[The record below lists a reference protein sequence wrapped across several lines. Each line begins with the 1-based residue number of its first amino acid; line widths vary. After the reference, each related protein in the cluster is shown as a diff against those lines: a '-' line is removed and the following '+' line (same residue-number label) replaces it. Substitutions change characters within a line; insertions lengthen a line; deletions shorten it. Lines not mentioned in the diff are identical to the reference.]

1 MGNLMRVAYFKS
13 VLQGLIVCLFTVM
26 ASTAFAEDVDYSQQ
40 SNWAYYGIGEAEEK
54 PADLFIICPTVDM
67 GKHGQMAMP
76 IDDEKLRNNFVGA
89 LNMERGIYEK
99 HTRMYAPYYRQA
111 VFPVY
116 SLPLDEQEK
125 HLARAYVDVRKAFQH
140 YLKHHN
146 NGRPIVLAGFSQ
158 GADMILRLMKEFFDD
173 KALQDKLVAAYAI
186 GWRLTEEEVKEYPWL
201 RIAEGERDN
210 GVIILFNSEKAG
222 VEESIIIPRGVK
234 TLAVNPL
241 NWRNDSKLAHRELNL
256 GACFTNYGANIKEE
270 IPTMTGAYIDEKR
283 GSLVVVDVPLA
294 RFPQHLT
301 GNGVFH
307 IYDYQFFFR
316 NLQKNVG
323 DRIEA
328 YLESHESH

>member
-1 MGNLMRVAYFKS
+1 MIMKQLILRRLTAMLLPLLLLIFGANA
-13 VLQGLIVCLFTVM
+13 VL
-26 ASTAFAEDVDYSQQ
+26 AEEIDYSQQ
-40 SNWAYYGIGEAEEK
+40 SNWAYYGIGDEAEK
-54 PADLFIICPTVDM
+54 AADLFIICPTVDM

-76 IDDEKLRNNFVGA
+76 MDDEKLRKNFIGA

-99 HTRMYAPYYRQA
+99 HTRMYAPFYRQV

-116 SLPLDEQEK
+116 GLPLDEQEK
-125 HLARAYVDVRKAFQH
+125 HLTRAYADVRKAFQH

-158 GADMILRLMKEFFDD
+158 GADMTLRLMKEFFKDE
-173 KALQDKLVAAYAI
+173 ALRDKLVAAYAI
-186 GWRLTEEEVKEYPWL
+186 GWRLTEEEVKAHPWL
-201 RIAEGERDN
+201 RVAEGERDN

-241 NWRNDSKLAHRELNL
+241 NWRNDSEPAGRHLNL
-256 GACFTNYGANIKEE
+256 GGAFVDYSNRIKEE
-270 IPTMTGAYIDEKR
+270 IPMITGAYIDEKR

-294 RFPQHLT
+294 RFPQNLT

-307 IYDYQFFFR
+307 IYDYQFFYR

-328 YLESHESH
+328 YLESH